1 MGDAP
6 RPSDDIGSRPPPGQ
20 RTGRHRLPGK
30 RASSPSSQS
39 SQKSAGGGRR
49 GDHAPLEHHHRD
61 IQGGGARAAVF
72 GISDG
77 LVSNTSLILG
87 IAGASSAAGIVRLAG
102 LAGLFGGAFSMA
114 AGEYISMRAQSE
126 LFQREIE
133 IERKEI
139 GRHPEGE
146 HRELVHLYERRGM
159 PAELARQ
166 VADEMMSD
174 PELALETHAREELGI
189 DPGSTGK
196 PIQAA
201 VSSFVT
207 FAVGAFMPLLP
218 FLFSS
223 GTTATLSAVAI
234 AGLSALVVGGLLS
247 IFTGRDWWFS
257 ALRQLFICAVAGAIT
272 YGIGSAIGVSGVA

>member
-1 MGDAP
+1 MGGDSP
-6 RPSDDIGSRPPPGQ
+6 RPSDDIGSQASPGQ
-20 RTGRHRLPGK
+20 SARKHRLPANG
-30 RASSPSSQS
+30 ASAQSQRS
-39 SQKSAGGGRR
+39 GGGGRR
-49 GDHAPLEHHHRD
+49 GDHQPIEHHHRD

-72 GISDG
+72 GVSDG

-146 HRELVHLYERRGM
+146 YRELVHLYERRGM

-166 VADEMMSD
+166 VADEMMSN

-207 FAVGAFMPLLP
+207 FALGAFMPLIP
-218 FLFSS
+218 FLFDS
-223 GTTATLSAVAI
+223 GTTATLIAVAI

-247 IFTGRDWWFS
+247 IFTGRDWKFS
-257 ALRQLFICAVAGAIT
+257 ALRQLVICAIAGAIT
-272 YGIGSAIGVSGVA
+272 YGIGSAIGVSGIT

>member
-1 MGDAP
+1 M
-6 RPSDDIGSRPPPGQ
+6 
-20 RTGRHRLPGK
+20 
-30 RASSPSSQS
+30 
-39 SQKSAGGGRR
+39 
-49 GDHAPLEHHHRD
+49 
-61 IQGGGARAAVF
+61 F